1 VKDLRGIL
9 CGWILLSLAP
19 PAGDPK
25 VTGIRAVCRNGQTF
39 VTWKDA
45 AEGEEGAGLRYT
57 LVRSASPITEENVG
71 RAEVC
76 GAGILN
82 HSARLFGT
90 AFTPKDRLDPKRPMS
105 VLEEGGT
112 PLPLW
117 SGLGVHTILKE
128 GKSYYAVR
136 VTDEKSVPLG
146 RIVAGESATVEPVEE
161 KVAPIQPVKLYD
173 SKDRGP
179 YWKQTCIS
187 GEKGLP
193 LHLNLHASQ
202 GQGGGAGDY
211 GDYYLYFG
219 TPEMGYC
226 DGIPGVF
233 SVKELRDKP
242 GNRLVLE
249 TRDAIVHPGGKR
261 AVETYWFGYVCV
273 PQRAAHPEPRAY
285 PFTERRLAWILG
297 WTILKYGADPDRVSC
312 GGGSMGAWGSTS
324 FGFRRPDLFAAV
336 YPDRPR
342 TIQRGMPSIVEKID
356 GKVFMPDGVTG
367 YLDRMDGVRFASE
380 HAEDLPF
387 IGWCCGRNDGFATW
401 KEQVEMIRAL
411 TRNHHGFAFS
421 WNNGD
426 HSSGSKA
433 MALIHQDYPAPKFAR
448 SRSYPAFGHS
458 SIDQDPGSGDP
469 KDGDAEGGIN
479 LGFEWKDVVD
489 EERGWSA
496 TLSNARAKG
505 EMTVDVTPRRCQK
518 FRPKADEPLKWT
530 ASSGGSGSVASGASG
545 LVTIEKVRLKA
556 GEPTTLRITR

>member
-1 VKDLRGIL
+1 MTGVRGLL
-9 CGWILLSLAP
+9 CVWILLASSP
-19 PAGDPK
+19 GDVK
-25 VTGIRAVCRNGQTF
+25 VTGIRAISRNGQTF

-45 AEGEEGAGLRYT
+45 AEGEEGAGYRYV
-57 LVRSASPITEENVG
+57 LYRSASPLTEENVG
-71 RAEVC
+71 GAEVC
-76 GAGILN
+76 ISGILN

-90 AFTPKDRLDPKRPMS
+90 AFNPKDRLDPKRPMS
-105 VLEEGGT
+105 VLEERGT

-117 SGLGVHTILKE
+117 SGLAVHTILKE

-146 RIVAGESATVEPVEE
+146 RIVPGESATLEPIEE
-161 KVAPIQPVKLYD
+161 KVAPIQPLKLAD

-179 YWKQTCIS
+179 YSKQTCIS
-187 GEKGLP
+187 GDKGLP
-193 LHLNLHASQ
+193 LHVNLHASQ

-211 GDYYLYFG
+211 GDSYLYFG

-226 DGIPGVF
+226 DGMPGVF

-249 TRDAIVHPGGKR
+249 TRDAIVHPSGKR

-273 PQRAAHPEPRAY
+273 PQGAAHPEPRAY
-285 PFTERRLAWILG
+285 PFTERRLTWILG
-297 WTILKYGADPDRVSC
+297 WAIAKYGADPERVAC

-324 FGFRRPDLFAAV
+324 FGFRHPDLFAAV

-342 TIQRGMPSIVEKID
+342 TIQRGMPSLVEKTE

-367 YLDRMDGVRFASE
+367 YLERMDGVRFASE
-380 HAEDLPF
+380 HREDLPF

-411 TRNHHGFAFS
+411 TRNHHGFAFA
-421 WNNGD
+421 WNSGD

-433 MALIHQDYPAPKFAR
+433 MALIHQDYPAHRFAR
-448 SRSYPAFGHS
+448 SRSYPAFGNS
-458 SIDQDPGSGDP
+458 SIDQDPGPGDP
-469 KDGDAEGGIN
+469 KEGDAEGGIN
-479 LGFEWKDVVD
+479 LGFDWKDVVD
-489 EERGWSA
+489 EERGWTA
-496 TLSNARAKG
+496 TISNARAKA

-518 FRPKADEPLKWT
+518 FRPKPGESLRWT
-530 ASSGGSGSVASGASG
+530 ASSGGSGSVAAGAAG
-545 LVTIEKVRLKA
+545 LVTIEKVRLKP
-556 GEPTTLRITR
+556 GESTTLQISR